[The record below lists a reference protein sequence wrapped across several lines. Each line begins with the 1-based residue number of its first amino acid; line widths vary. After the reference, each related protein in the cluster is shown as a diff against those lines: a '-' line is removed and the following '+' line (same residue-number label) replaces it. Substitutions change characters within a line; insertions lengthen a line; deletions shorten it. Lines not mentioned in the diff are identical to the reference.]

1 MPYYAHTLPGVAD
14 RSRWE
19 LLLTDEAFP
28 EKIGHLNRVAE
39 LCSGFAQELSLQ
51 FPAVWRE
58 CGWLL
63 GMWHDLGKY
72 QEAFQTYLAREAE
85 KKGSGGRVAHARDGA
100 FLAAERVL
108 PRSILVGDLLAYA
121 IAGHHAGLQDGT
133 RLFEMCSSDLP
144 VSAARLDECARKVPE
159 ALLDGS
165 QFEKQLRNCAEEMK
179 RLRDMGG
186 DARLASLPG
195 LPAIAPDQEDSIRVT
210 KGFAIAMQIRM
221 LFSCLVDA
229 DFLATEA
236 FMKPDKQRLRP
247 SWPPSALEEMSS
259 VLETHLESVE
269 SRAMPG
275 EINRLR
281 AAIHR
286 ACFEAGSKLPGVF
299 QLNVPTGGGKTLS
312 SLSFALKHALQHGLK
327 RVIYVI
333 PYTSIIEQ
341 TAREFRQVFAELS
354 AAWGNECVLEHHSA
368 VRSQKKT
375 EDSSGDDEDPSDRLR
390 LLAENWDVPLVVT
403 TSVQFFESLF
413 GNKSSVCRKLHNVAR
428 SVIIF
433 DEAQTLPS
441 HLLAPC
447 LEAMKALQRDY
458 GCSLVL
464 CTATQPALVKTKEFE
479 IGWRQEELHSLLGYE
494 MERDL
499 QRRMKRVRMED
510 LGALDLQQLTAHV
523 RAQSD
528 SSCLI
533 IVNLTRQA
541 QHLFA
546 SLKDSGVPPEHL
558 FHLSAR
564 MCPEHREEIRKRI
577 DKRLKAGEPVLLVAT
592 RVVEAGVDLSFPVVY
607 RDRAGLDSIAQAAG
621 RCNRHGENPHGGT
634 VYVFEASD
642 YAIPAI
648 LDEMKTAARSAR
660 DVLAAGRYEDMLA
673 PEAVHAFFK
682 CYYGERGRQ
691 TGWDKTGIREM
702 QSILGGTTLPAPSS
716 DMYRGLS
723 LASVASAFH
732 LIEPGQRRI
741 MIPWGEEGEKVLRR
755 IEDLQ
760 RAGFL
765 PDRELYQSIQ
775 RLSVSVYGH
784 DWQLLREKG
793 LVEFLADDSVAV
805 VRAWD
810 GVYDADLGFVSL
822 STYDPNKPIYY
833 C

>member
-1 MPYYAHTLPGVAD
+1 MPYYAHTLPGVVD

-19 LLLTDEAFP
+19 LLLTDEALP
-28 EKIGHLNRVAE
+28 GRIGHLNRVAE
-39 LCSGFAQELSLQ
+39 LCAGFAQELSLQ
-51 FPAVWRE
+51 FPLLWRE

-63 GMWHDLGKY
+63 GMWHDLGKFL
-72 QEAFQTYLAREAE
+72 EVFQTYLAREAE

-100 FLAAERVL
+100 FLAVDRALTRL
-108 PRSILVGDLLAYA
+108 ILIGDLLAYA

-133 RLFEMCSSDLP
+133 RLFEMFRSELP
-144 VSAARLDECARKVPE
+144 ISTARLDECARKVPE

-165 QFEKQLRNCAEEMK
+165 HFEKLWRECREEIE
-179 RLRDMGG
+179 RLQAWGETCV
-186 DARLASLPG
+186 ASLPG
-195 LPAIAPDQEDSIRVT
+195 LPAVALDPEDATLASW
-210 KGFAIAMQIRM
+210 GFAIAMQIRM

-236 FMKPDKQRLRP
+236 FMNPDKQRLRP
-247 SWPPSALEEMSS
+247 RWPSSALEEMSS
-259 VLETHLESVE
+259 VLESHLESVE

-286 ACFEAGSKLPGVF
+286 ACFEAGCKLPGVF
-299 QLNVPTGGGKTLS
+299 QLNVPTGGGKTLA
-312 SLSFALKHALQHGLK
+312 SLSFALNHALQYGMR

-368 VRSQKKT
+368 VRTQKKN
-375 EDSSGDDEDPSDRLR
+375 EDASEDDEDTSDRLR

-464 CTATQPALVKTKEFE
+464 CTATQPALVKTEEFE
-479 IGWRQEELHSLLGYE
+479 IGWRQEELHSLLGQE
-494 MERDL
+494 MEWDL
-499 QRRMKRVRMED
+499 QRRMKRVRLEQ

-523 RAQSD
+523 RAQSE

-533 IVNLTRQA
+533 IVNQTRQA
-541 QHLFA
+541 QHLYA
-546 SLKDSGVPPEHL
+546 ALKDSGVPPEHL

-564 MCPEHREEIRKRI
+564 MCPDHREEVRERI

-607 RDRAGLDSIAQAAG
+607 RDRAGLDSVAQAAG
-621 RCNRHGENPHGGT
+621 RCNRHGENPHGGR

-642 YAIPAI
+642 YEIPAV
-648 LDEMKTAARSAR
+648 LDDMRTAARSAR
-660 DVLAAGRYEDMLA
+660 DVLAAGRYENMLA

-702 QSILGGTTLPAPSS
+702 PSILSGTKLPSKRP

-723 LASVASAFH
+723 LAKVASAFH

-741 MIPWGEEGEKVLRR
+741 MIPWGSEGEEVLDQ
-755 IEDLQ
+755 IDELQ
-760 RAGFL
+760 RAGLL
-765 PDRELYQSIQ
+765 PDRKLYQRIQ
-775 RLSVSVYGH
+775 RLSVSVYEH
-784 DWQLLREKG
+784 DWQRLREKG

-810 GVYDADLGFVSL
+810 VVYDAELGFL
-822 STYDPNKPIYY
+822 PASTYDSNKQNYIF
-833 C
+833 